1 MNGIM
6 FIFSDLLQLTGCDP
20 WQAQCIETLTLL
32 FVFAPIV
39 AGLPLALVE
48 WDQFKRADNARI
60 RAAKR
65 RRMEGRHTDEHTRKE
80 HHCALCGSAN
90 VARGRKYC
98 PECLSA
104 VRKTQAEE
112 HNKKLKAQ
120 YEEKKKQALPQGN
133 SLHDVCTRADAAGRS
148 YGQQVEFERRQ
159 KELLLHGKND

>member
-65 RRMEGRHTDEHTRKE
+65 RKGRHTDEHTRKRTS
-80 HHCALCGSAN
+80 LRPLRLGQRGS
-90 VARGRKYC
+90 G
-98 PECLSA
+98 P
-104 VRKTQAEE
+104 QI
-112 HNKKLKAQ
+112 
-120 YEEKKKQALPQGN
+120 LPGM
-133 SLHDVCTRADAAGRS
+133 S
-148 YGQQVEFERRQ
+148 ERRAQ
-159 KELLLHGKND
+159 DTGRGAQQEAQGSV

>member
-32 FVFAPIV
+32 VFAPIV

-65 RRMEGRHTDEHTRKE
+65 RRMERTAH
-80 HHCALCGSAN
+80 
-90 VARGRKYC
+90 
-98 PECLSA
+98 
-104 VRKTQAEE
+104 
-112 HNKKLKAQ
+112 
-120 YEEKKKQALPQGN
+120 
-133 SLHDVCTRADAAGRS
+133 
-148 YGQQVEFERRQ
+148 
-159 KELLLHGKND
+159 

>member
-65 RRMEGRHTDEHTRKE
+65 RRMER
-80 HHCALCGSAN
+80 SA
-90 VARGRKYC
+90 
-98 PECLSA
+98 
-104 VRKTQAEE
+104 
-112 HNKKLKAQ
+112 H
-120 YEEKKKQALPQGN
+120 
-133 SLHDVCTRADAAGRS
+133 
-148 YGQQVEFERRQ
+148 
-159 KELLLHGKND
+159 

>member
-39 AGLPLALVE
+39 AGPASGTGGVGQVQTGRQRP
-48 WDQFKRADNARI
+48 DPRCKAPADRKDGTLMSTPA
-60 RAAKR
+60 
-65 RRMEGRHTDEHTRKE
+65 KE

-98 PECLSA
+98 PECL
-104 VRKTQAEE
+104 
-112 HNKKLKAQ
+112 
-120 YEEKKKQALPQGN
+120 
-133 SLHDVCTRADAAGRS
+133 
-148 YGQQVEFERRQ
+148 ERRAQ
-159 KELLLHGKND
+159 DTGRGAQQEAQGSV

>member
-32 FVFAPIV
+32 FAPIV

-65 RRMEGRHTDEHTRKE
+65 RRMERTAH
-80 HHCALCGSAN
+80 
-90 VARGRKYC
+90 
-98 PECLSA
+98 
-104 VRKTQAEE
+104 
-112 HNKKLKAQ
+112 
-120 YEEKKKQALPQGN
+120 
-133 SLHDVCTRADAAGRS
+133 
-148 YGQQVEFERRQ
+148 
-159 KELLLHGKND
+159 